1 MSSYLH
7 SLSAQIAVAQ
17 LQTGFPIPIFSVYG
31 YKLCYK
37 LCYKYGYKFTSQS
50 FHPV

>member
-7 SLSAQIAVAQ
+7 SLSAQIEVAQ

-31 YKLCYK
+31 YK
-37 LCYKYGYKFTSQS
+37 FTSES